1 MDESIMAELLK
12 ISVENSK
19 NLAAL
24 NEKVHNISENVEKNS
39 EKSDEN
45 FKELSN
51 KLDDIVKKH
60 EQNVEKIE
68 KLERILDNKSEKY
81 KMISKMFSG
90 ILSNWKPIVVATII
104 ALALFGFK
112 VDPAIINTVI
122 PGISRIVDS
131 TEN

>member
-1 MDESIMAELLK
+1 MEKEIMAELLK

-24 NEKVHNISENVEKNS
+24 NEKVHNISDKVDTNS

-60 EQNVEKIE
+60 EENVEKIE
-68 KLERILDNKSEKY
+68 KLEKILDKKNKKSQY
-81 KMISKMFSG
+81 ISKIFASM
-90 ILSNWKPIVVATII
+90 LLNWKPIVVAGII
-104 ALALFGFK
+104 ILALFGYK
-112 VDPAIINTVI
+112 VDPAIINNTVPAI
-122 PGISRIVDS
+122 IRTLDTSS
-131 TEN
+131 E

>member
-1 MDESIMAELLK
+1 MAELLK

-24 NEKVHNISENVEKNS
+24 NEKVHNISDKVDTNS

-60 EQNVEKIE
+60 EENVEKIE
-68 KLERILDNKSEKY
+68 KLEKILDNKAIKY
-81 KMISKMFSG
+81 KFISKMFSV
-90 ILSNWKPIVVATII
+90 ILANWKPIVVATII

-112 VDPAIINTVI
+112 VDPVI
-122 PGISRIVDS
+122 LNNIVPGIIRVIDS